1 MFVIHQL
8 ILDIVDQHHKDLQIM
23 EYSKEEE
30 SEVYLQEYWE

>member
-8 ILDIVDQHHKDLQIM
+8 ILDIVDQYHKDLQIM

-30 SEVYLQEYWE
+30 SGVYLREY